1 MDRSLDGAMG
11 RLRRV
16 AAVQALGGL
25 SDRELL
31 ERFVAAHD
39 EAAFTVLIERHGPMV
54 HGACRRTLP
63 NRHDAEDACQ
73 ATFLVLARKA
83 ESLRKKDSLGS
94 FLHGVACRVAAGL
107 KREAARRKNRER
119 QVDPPVP
126 ANPATEASWRE
137 VQDVLD
143 EELGRLPEQY
153 RAPLI
158 LCYLECLTR
167 DEAARQLGLS
177 PGGLHGRLER
187 GRDLLRKR
195 LIGRGLSLS
204 ASLTAAAL
212 GENVTHALSPTFVIT
227 STKAAALF
235 AAGQPLME
243 SVGANV
249 LVLTQEVLKSMYLA
263 KVKMGTAGVL
273 CAALLTLAGGSFV
286 SLGNAQDARPKPQQA
301 VVKSENDGDFIRRI
315 SKDLRNTEPTPAEI
329 HFFVA
334 NKDSGKRQKLIDL
347 FIQERQAKKAAAAV
361 AKDLNSVVYP
371 WTLINPNVSNTMM
384 WQALGDPNRINVNY
398 TLGGLSQL
406 QTLQGLSQLQTF
418 QNVYNPNLQM
428 LAAQNVYNPNLQM
441 LALHRAA
448 AQEQA
453 RLGTLQ
459 REFYKA
465 LRSAKD
471 KADVARITQAYLDR
485 LIGFLKEH
493 PQSPDAPDAIRQIV
507 LVYES
512 QGKTVEADA
521 WRAKVPK
528 EAPKTSAEGNKGK

>member
-54 HGACRRTLP
+54 LGACRRALP

-83 ESLRKKDSLGS
+83 ESLRKKDSLSS
-94 FLHGVACRVAAGL
+94 FLHGVARRVAAGL

-119 QVDPPVP
+119 QVDPPAP
-126 ANPATEASWRE
+126 ANPAAEVTWRE
-137 VQDVLD
+137 VQAILD
-143 EELGRLPEQY
+143 EELGRLPERY

-167 DEAARQLGLS
+167 DEAARRLGLS

-212 GENVTHALSPTFVIT
+212 GESVTHALSPTFVIS

-235 AAGQPLME
+235 AAGQPVME

-249 LVLTQEVLKSMYLA
+249 LVLTREVLKSMYLA

-273 CAALLTLAGGSFV
+273 CAALLALAGGSFV
-286 SLGNAQDARPKPQQA
+286 SLGFAQDARPKPQQA
-301 VVKSENDGDFIRRI
+301 VAKSESDGDFIRRI

-334 NKDSGKRQKLIDL
+334 NKDAGKRQKLIDL
-347 FIQERQAKKAAAAV
+347 FIQERQAKKVAAAA
-361 AKDLNSVVYP
+361 AKDVNVELGYWLTANAGYGNHGVLWLP
-371 WTLINPNVSNTMM
+371 ANTLHAN
-384 WQALGDPNRINVNY
+384 
-398 TLGGLSQL
+398 QL
-406 QTLQGLSQLQTF
+406 HL
-418 QNVYNPNLQM
+418 
-428 LAAQNVYNPNLQM
+428 LAATNMNANTYLRWLPANNLNTNGKLLWLARNVPVPV
-441 LALHRAA
+441 
-448 AQEQA
+448 EPA
-453 RLGTLQ
+453 RLGSVQ
-459 REFYKA
+459 KEFYKE
-465 LRSAKD
+465 LQSAKD
-471 KADVARITQAYLDR
+471 KADIARITQSYLDR
-485 LIGFLKEH
+485 LIGFLKDH
-493 PQSPDAPDAIRQIV
+493 PKSQEAPDVIRQIV

-521 WRAKVPK
+521 WRAKLPK
-528 EAPKTSAEGNKGK
+528 EAPKAPTAGKKGK